1 MENEKVNIWNVDM
14 YILPE
19 KILKTCRFY
28 EFIIWGKQI
37 SQVDKDLVKQE
48 QENYLVYL
56 KKKGKQFLTYQFR

>member
-1 MENEKVNIWNVDM
+1 MH
-14 YILPE
+14 ILPE